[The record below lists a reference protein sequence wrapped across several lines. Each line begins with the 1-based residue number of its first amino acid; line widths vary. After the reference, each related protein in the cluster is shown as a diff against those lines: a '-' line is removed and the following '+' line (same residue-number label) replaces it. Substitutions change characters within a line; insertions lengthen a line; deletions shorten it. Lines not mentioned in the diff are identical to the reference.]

1 MKIGYTRVSTRTKS
15 LAKTGGG
22 AAAGCDLVKGGA
34 DRRGAR
40 DGIGPA
46 QALAKT
52 INARSET
59 VVESRLYRDLV
70 HRPAKWFFRVEER

>member
-22 AAAGCDLVKGGA
+22 AAAGRDLVKGGPT
-34 DRRGAR
+34 GAR